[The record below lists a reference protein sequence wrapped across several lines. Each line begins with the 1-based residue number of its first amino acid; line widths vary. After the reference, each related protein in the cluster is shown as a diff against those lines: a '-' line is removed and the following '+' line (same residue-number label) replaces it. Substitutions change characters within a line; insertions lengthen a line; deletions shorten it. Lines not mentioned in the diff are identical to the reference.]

1 MAIEFKKTSYAGN
14 LDAFWRTEV
23 RMLPGGFNCSQ
34 SIPVGDVIPRGALVC
49 ADFDTMTA
57 TIVKV
62 GRVVDGG
69 TTTKPRVTKNNHFY
83 AGDTVMKIGKKDA
96 AVTVK
101 SVDRSNPD
109 YDVVEFSAALA
120 TLAKGDYLIEA
131 VKDTGD
137 SATTYSQAHEAVKDT
152 GDSATT
158 YSQAHEANTILG
170 ADYTSRAVGMTTLDV
185 AYSAVALKD
194 VCPQFPADWLDGGA
208 FLKTNH
214 NILFIK
220 Q

>member
-83 AGDTVMKIGKKDA
+83 AGDTVMKISMKDA

-120 TLAKGDYLIEA
+120 TLAKGDYL
-131 VKDTGD
+131 V
-137 SATTYSQAHEAVKDT
+137 EAVKDT

-170 ADYTSRAVGMTTLDV
+170 ADYISRAVGMMTLDV

>member
-83 AGDTVMKIGKKDA
+83 AGDTVMKIGKKDD

-109 YDVVEFSAALA
+109 YDVVVFSAALA
-120 TLAKGDYLIEA
+120 TLAKGDYL
-131 VKDTGD
+131 V
-137 SATTYSQAHEAVKDT
+137 EAVKDT

>member
-14 LDAFWRTEV
+14 LDAFCRTEV

-62 GRVVDGG
+62 GRVIDGG

-120 TLAKGDYLIEA
+120 TLTKGDYLVEA
-131 VKDTGD
+131 VKD
-137 SATTYSQAHEAVKDT
+137 
-152 GDSATT
+152 DSATT

>member
-137 SATTYSQAHEAVKDT
+137 SATTYSQAHEA
-152 GDSATT
+152 
-158 YSQAHEANTILG
+158 NTILG
-170 ADYTSRAVGMTTLDV
+170 ADYTSRAVGMTTLNV

>member
-23 RMLPGGFNCSQ
+23 RTLPGGFNCSQ

-83 AGDTVMKIGKKDA
+83 AGDTVMKIGKKDT

-120 TLAKGDYLIEA
+120 TLAKGDYLVEA
-131 VKDTGD
+131 I
-137 SATTYSQAHEAVKDT
+137 KDT

>member
-1 MAIEFKKTSYAGN
+1 MAIEFKKTTYAGS

-23 RMLPGGFNCSQ
+23 RMLPGGFDCNQ

-120 TLAKGDYLIEA
+120 TLAKGDYL
-131 VKDTGD
+131 V
-137 SATTYSQAHEAVKDT
+137 EAVKDT

-170 ADYTSRAVGMTTLDV
+170 ADYTSRVVGMKTLDV

>member
-83 AGDTVMKIGKKDA
+83 AGDTVMKIGKKDT

-120 TLAKGDYLIEA
+120 TLAKGDYL
-131 VKDTGD
+131 V
-137 SATTYSQAHEAVKDT
+137 EAVKDT

-185 AYSAVALKD
+185 AYSAVALKS

>member
-1 MAIEFKKTSYAGN
+1 MAIEFKKTTYAGN

-131 VKDTGD
+131 VKDTGLI
-137 SATTYSQAHEAVKDT
+137 EAVKDT

>member
-62 GRVVDGG
+62 GRVIDGG

-120 TLAKGDYLIEA
+120 TLAKDDYLVEA
-131 VKDTGD
+131 VKDTG
-137 SATTYSQAHEAVKDT
+137 V
-152 GDSATT
+152 SATT

>member
-34 SIPVGDVIPRGALVC
+34 SIPVGDVIPRGALVY

-96 AVTVK
+96 AVTVR

-120 TLAKGDYLIEA
+120 TLAKGDYL
-131 VKDTGD
+131 V
-137 SATTYSQAHEAVKDT
+137 EAVKDT

>member
-1 MAIEFKKTSYAGN
+1 MAIKFKKTTYAGS
-14 LDAFWRTEV
+14 LDAFWRSEV
-23 RMLPGGFNCSQ
+23 RMLPGGFHCSQ
-34 SIPVGDVIPRGALVC
+34 SIPVGDVVPRGALVC
-49 ADFDTMTA
+49 ADCDTMTVA
-57 TIVKV
+57 IVKV

-69 TTTKPRVTKNNHFY
+69 TTAKPRVTKNNHFY

-120 TLAKGDYLIEA
+120 TLAKGDYL
-131 VKDTGD
+131 V
-137 SATTYSQAHEAVKDT
+137 EAVKDT

-170 ADYTSRAVGMTTLDV
+170 ADYTSRAVGMSTLDV

-194 VCPQFPADWLDGGA
+194 VCPQFPADWLDGGM

>member
-62 GRVVDGG
+62 GRVIDGG

-120 TLAKGDYLIEA
+120 TLAKGDYLVEA
-131 VKDTGD
+131 VKD
-137 SATTYSQAHEAVKDT
+137 A

>member
-62 GRVVDGG
+62 GRVVDGV

-120 TLAKGDYLIEA
+120 TLAKGDYL
-131 VKDTGD
+131 V
-137 SATTYSQAHEAVKDT
+137 EAVKDT

>member
-1 MAIEFKKTSYAGN
+1 MAIEFKKTTYAGN

-34 SIPVGDVIPRGALVC
+34 SIPVGDVIPRGALVY

-62 GRVVDGG
+62 GRVVDGS

-120 TLAKGDYLIEA
+120 TLVKGDYLVEA
-131 VKDTGD
+131 VKDTD
-137 SATTYSQAHEAVKDT
+137 
-152 GDSATT
+152 DSATT

-170 ADYTSRAVGMTTLDV
+170 ADYTSRAVGMSTLDV

>member
-120 TLAKGDYLIEA
+120 TLAKGDYLVEA
-131 VKDTGD
+131 VKDTV
-137 SATTYSQAHEAVKDT
+137 EAVKDT

>member
-1 MAIEFKKTSYAGN
+1 MAIEFKKTTYAGN

-120 TLAKGDYLIEA
+120 TLAKGDYLVEA

-137 SATTYSQAHEAVKDT
+137 YLVEAVKDT

>member
-62 GRVVDGG
+62 GRVIDGG

-109 YDVVEFSAALA
+109 YDIVEFSAALA
-120 TLAKGDYLIEA
+120 TLAKGDYLVEA
-131 VKDTGD
+131 VKD
-137 SATTYSQAHEAVKDT
+137 
-152 GDSATT
+152 DSATT

>member
-49 ADFDTMTA
+49 AEFDTMTA

-120 TLAKGDYLIEA
+120 TLAKGDYL
-131 VKDTGD
+131 V
-137 SATTYSQAHEAVKDT
+137 EAVKDT

-170 ADYTSRAVGMTTLDV
+170 ADYTSRKVGMTTLDV

>member
-120 TLAKGDYLIEA
+120 TLAKGDYL
-131 VKDTGD
+131 V
-137 SATTYSQAHEAVKDT
+137 EAVKDT

-208 FLKTNH
+208 FLKANH

>member
-14 LDAFWRTEV
+14 LDAVWRTEV

-62 GRVVDGG
+62 GRVVNGG
-69 TTTKPRVTKNNHFY
+69 ATTKPRVTKNNHFY

-120 TLAKGDYLIEA
+120 TLAKGDYLVEA
-131 VKDTGD
+131 VN
-137 SATTYSQAHEAVKDT
+137 DT

>member
-1 MAIEFKKTSYAGN
+1 MAIEFKKTSCAGN

-49 ADFDTMTA
+49 ANFDTMTA

-62 GRVVDGG
+62 GRVIDGV
-69 TTTKPRVTKNNHFY
+69 TATKPRVTKNNHFY

-120 TLAKGDYLIEA
+120 TLAKGDYL
-131 VKDTGD
+131 V
-137 SATTYSQAHEAVKDT
+137 EAVKDT

>member
-83 AGDTVMKIGKKDA
+83 ADDTVMKIGKKDA

-120 TLAKGDYLIEA
+120 TLAKGDYL
-131 VKDTGD
+131 V
-137 SATTYSQAHEAVKDT
+137 EAVKDT

>member
-69 TTTKPRVTKNNHFY
+69 TTTNPRVTKNNHFY

-120 TLAKGDYLIEA
+120 TLAKGDYL
-131 VKDTGD
+131 V
-137 SATTYSQAHEAVKDT
+137 EAVKDT

>member
-83 AGDTVMKIGKKDA
+83 AGDTVMEIGKKDA

-101 SVDRSNPD
+101 RVDRSNPD

-120 TLAKGDYLIEA
+120 TLAKGDYL
-131 VKDTGD
+131 V
-137 SATTYSQAHEAVKDT
+137 EAVKDT

>member
-49 ADFDTMTA
+49 ADFNTMTA

-120 TLAKGDYLIEA
+120 TLAKGDYL
-131 VKDTGD
+131 V
-137 SATTYSQAHEAVKDT
+137 EAVKDT

>member
-1 MAIEFKKTSYAGN
+1 MAIEFKKTTYAGN

-120 TLAKGDYLIEA
+120 TLAKGDYLVEA
-131 VKDTGD
+131 VI
-137 SATTYSQAHEAVKDT
+137 DT

>member
-1 MAIEFKKTSYAGN
+1 MAIEFKKTTYAGN

-34 SIPVGDVIPRGALVC
+34 SIPVGDVIPRGALVY

-120 TLAKGDYLIEA
+120 TLVKGDYLVEA
-131 VKDTGD
+131 VKDTD
-137 SATTYSQAHEAVKDT
+137 
-152 GDSATT
+152 DSATT

>member
-23 RMLPGGFNCSQ
+23 RMLPGGFNYSQ

-120 TLAKGDYLIEA
+120 TLAKGDYL
-131 VKDTGD
+131 V
-137 SATTYSQAHEAVKDT
+137 EAVKDT

>member
-1 MAIEFKKTSYAGN
+1 MAIEFRKTSYAGN

-49 ADFDTMTA
+49 TDFDTMTA

-120 TLAKGDYLIEA
+120 TLAKGDYL
-131 VKDTGD
+131 V
-137 SATTYSQAHEAVKDT
+137 EAVKDT

>member
-34 SIPVGDVIPRGALVC
+34 SIPVGDVIPCGALVC

-120 TLAKGDYLIEA
+120 TLAKGDYL
-131 VKDTGD
+131 V
-137 SATTYSQAHEAVKDT
+137 EAVKDT

>member
-120 TLAKGDYLIEA
+120 TLAKGDYL
-131 VKDTGD
+131 V
-137 SATTYSQAHEAVKDT
+137 EAVKDT

-170 ADYTSRAVGMTTLDV
+170 ADYTSRKVGMTTLDV

-208 FLKTNH
+208 FLRTNH

>member
-101 SVDRSNPD
+101 SIDRSNPD

-120 TLAKGDYLIEA
+120 TLAKGDYL
-131 VKDTGD
+131 V
-137 SATTYSQAHEAVKDT
+137 EAVKDT

>member
-96 AVTVK
+96 AETVK

-120 TLAKGDYLIEA
+120 TLAKGDYL
-131 VKDTGD
+131 V
-137 SATTYSQAHEAVKDT
+137 EAVKDT

-170 ADYTSRAVGMTTLDV
+170 ADYTSRKVGMTTLDV

>member
-120 TLAKGDYLIEA
+120 TLAKGDYL
-131 VKDTGD
+131 V
-137 SATTYSQAHEAVKDT
+137 EAVKDT

-170 ADYTSRAVGMTTLDV
+170 VDYTSRAVGMTTLDV

>member
-120 TLAKGDYLIEA
+120 TLAKDDYLVEA
-131 VKDTGD
+131 VKDD
-137 SATTYSQAHEAVKDT
+137 SV
-152 GDSATT
+152 TT

>member
-120 TLAKGDYLIEA
+120 TLVKGDYL
-131 VKDTGD
+131 V
-137 SATTYSQAHEAVKDT
+137 EAVKDT

-170 ADYTSRAVGMTTLDV
+170 ADYTSRKVGMTTLDV
-185 AYSAVALKD
+185 AYSAVALKS

>member
-120 TLAKGDYLIEA
+120 TLAKGDYLVEA
-131 VKDTGD
+131 VKG
-137 SATTYSQAHEAVKDT
+137 T

>member
-1 MAIEFKKTSYAGN
+1 MAIEFKKMSYAGN

-57 TIVKV
+57 TIIKV
-62 GRVVDGG
+62 GRVIDGG

-96 AVTVK
+96 AITVK

-120 TLAKGDYLIEA
+120 TLAKGDYL
-131 VKDTGD
+131 V
-137 SATTYSQAHEAVKDT
+137 EAVKDT

-194 VCPQFPADWLDGGA
+194 VCPQLPADWLDGGA

>member
-109 YDVVEFSAALA
+109 YDVVEFSADLA
-120 TLAKGDYLIEA
+120 TLAKGDYL
-131 VKDTGD
+131 V
-137 SATTYSQAHEAVKDT
+137 EAVKDT

>member
-62 GRVVDGG
+62 GRVIDGG

-83 AGDTVMKIGKKDA
+83 AGDTVMKTGKKDA

-101 SVDRSNPD
+101 SVDHSNPD

-120 TLAKGDYLIEA
+120 TLAKGDYLVEA
-131 VKDTGD
+131 VKD
-137 SATTYSQAHEAVKDT
+137 
-152 GDSATT
+152 DSATT